1 MRGAGASLSTRSVTP
16 DEEELLRRL
25 AISDETALVTA
36 VLGKS
41 RLGLDR
47 KTWALVR
54 VAALIAVDSAVA
66 SYQWAIDEAIA
77 QGATEEEVIDVL
89 LAIAPVVGVGRVTSA
104 APELALALGYDV
116 AHPDPPR

>member
-1 MRGAGASLSTRSVTP
+1 MTP

-41 RLGLDR
+41 GLVGLDR
-47 KTWALVR
+47 KTSALIR
-54 VAALIAVDSAVA
+54 VAAFIAVDSAVA
-66 SYQWAIDEAIA
+66 SYQWAIDEAITH
-77 QGATEEEVIDVL
+77 GATEEEVIDVL
-89 LAIAPVVGVGRVTSA
+89 LAIAPVVGMGRVTSA

-116 AHPDPPR
+116 ADPDPPR